1 MTGIN
6 MKLVVVAIVTYFV
19 YVISFVCP
27 LNESAGVFDLRESSP
42 LSYHTCMVSNRHLKP
57 LYQEVVYPRYLT
69 YVQPTVVSLD
79 HTFSITSKFVAT
91 KQFISDL
98 DKDSK
103 ISNFVES
110 CVQQVEKKLAHLN
123 HYLSTEI
130 YPTLEMK
137 WSIFVLNVKY
147 WLQLTSI
154 RIESWWKVV
163 KAQVA
168 QVWVVFDPYW
178 KHLMA
183 NETIGRICA
192 FFAEIKEKLLVHT
205 NHIKMEG
212 KRNFIKKEFKN
223 LIKFNEFGSE
233 RISGERFR
241 GAVNE
246 KRLRITELVR
256 DLLGMTG
263 VKDIDSSDEYD
274 YDDEPLTILITSTI
288 TVSATATDDVSVTAP
303 ADPRVVKLDEEL
315 SYWDFKVNK
324 TLLLAANNLESEMEP
339 LVELIIE
346 STKGNISEL
355 FQTLQKDNYHNYQ
368 TLNNKIVLINKDFE
382 TIRLNNKTDLET
394 VTREEFRDL
403 ISAARQLPEIVS
415 EQVQEI
421 LIEKHEIIVGRYF
434 KVIQDTIDI
443 LETFADTTIQEFSKK
458 LATVLEEMGLED
470 DELSWSAWKRFHKVK
485 EQIFEF
491 RDFIFDTAHEYKK
504 NNANNKELGVLG
516 LSEWNIYLKNV
527 ETHINFLIRDNHD
540 YLDLVRAKGNVAFQ
554 LREGL
559 VRDILASPVTAEE
572 SEKKAEPIES
582 SKENDISEEPIE
594 KDSEDEVLKELEAE
608 DEIKNSEEKDEVE
621 EVEEEES
628 EEPEEVEEEES
639 EEPEEVEEEE
649 SEEPE
654 ELEELEEGPEEL
666 EEPEAILEGE
676 SETEEISEEGESETE
691 EISEEGESETEEI
704 SEEGESETE
713 EISEEEDGE
722 SSR

>member
-1 MTGIN
+1 

-42 LSYHTCMVSNRHLKP
+42 LSYHTCMVSNRHFKP

-69 YVQPTVVSLD
+69 YVKPTVVSLD
-79 HTFSITSKFVAT
+79 LTFSLTSKFVAT
-91 KQFISDL
+91 KQYIADL

-103 ISNFVES
+103 VSNFVES
-110 CVQQVEKKLAHLN
+110 YVQQAEKKLTHLN
-123 HYLSTEI
+123 LYLSTEI

-178 KHLMA
+178 KYLMA
-183 NETIGRICA
+183 NETISRICG
-192 FFAEIKEKLLVHT
+192 FFTEIKEKLLVHT

-223 LIKFNEFGSE
+223 LIKFNEFGSDG
-233 RISGERFR
+233 ISGEGFR

-274 YDDEPLTILITSTI
+274 YDDEPLTILLTSTI
-288 TVSATATDDVSVTAP
+288 TVSATATDDVSVTPP
-303 ADPRVVKLDEEL
+303 ADPRIVKLDEEL

-324 TLLLAANNLESEMEP
+324 TLLLAAKNLESEMEP
-339 LVELIIE
+339 LVELIVE

-355 FQTLQKDNYHNYQ
+355 FQTLQKDNYGNYQ
-368 TLNNKIVLINKDFE
+368 ALNTKIVLINKDFE
-382 TIRLNNKTDLET
+382 TIRLNNKTDVET

-415 EQVQEI
+415 EQVQQI
-421 LIEKHEIIVGRYF
+421 LIEKHDIIVSRYF
-434 KVIQDTIDI
+434 KAIQDTIDI
-443 LETFADTTIQEFSKK
+443 LETFADSTIQEFSKK
-458 LATVLEEMGLED
+458 LQTVLEEMDLDD

-491 RDFIFDTAHEYKK
+491 RDFIYDTAHEYKK

-516 LSEWNIYLKNV
+516 LSEWNVYLKNV

-559 VRDILASPVTAEE
+559 VRDILSAPVTVEE
-572 SEKKAEPIES
+572 SENKPEPIDNS
-582 SKENDISEEPIE
+582 RENDISEEPVE

-608 DEIKNSEEKDEVE
+608 EEVKKSEEKKEVE
-621 EVEEEES
+621 EESEELEEPEEEES
-628 EEPEEVEEEES
+628 EE
-639 EEPEEVEEEE
+639 
-649 SEEPE
+649 
-654 ELEELEEGPEEL
+654 L
-666 EEPEAILEGE
+666 EEPEVILEGE
-676 SETEEISEEGESETE
+676 SEAEEV
-691 EISEEGESETEEI
+691 
-704 SEEGESETE
+704 
-713 EISEEEDGE
+713 SEEEDDE